1 MEGEGEVIPRHWQRR
16 GVHECL
22 IEVENQRVSR
32 PRVGARRARTTA
44 TLAALATALAAALAA
59 AAAAVWRLAERR
71 QRVAADFQRVP
82 VPGGG
87 QDGQVR
93 QAAHLLARVDEA
105 LPLDAH
111 RLRGAQG
118 GRVGGGEDE
127 QLDLIGEQLEPEMG
141 PTGWG
146 TLGCGLGAWGCSL
159 GEVGLQPGCWGC
171 SLGAGAAAWPGC
183 VGLQPGRAGLQ
194 SRLEGSRL
202 EPAVTK
208 HEADPR
214 LGANAARHVDG
225 VLALPHA
232 TARRACRVGPRL
244 EQRRYD
250 VGARL
255 R

>member
-1 MEGEGEVIPRHWQRR
+1 M
-16 GVHECL
+16 
-22 IEVENQRVSR
+22 
-32 PRVGARRARTTA
+32 
-44 TLAALATALAAALAA
+44 
-59 AAAAVWRLAERR
+59 
-71 QRVAADFQRVP
+71 AADFQRVP

-171 SLGAGAAAWPGC
+171 SLGAGAAAWVRRLQPGC
-183 VGLQPGRAGLQ
+183 VGC
-194 SRLEGSRL
+194 S
-202 EPAVTK
+202 
-208 HEADPR
+208 
-214 LGANAARHVDG
+214 LGAWG
-225 VLALPHA
+225 CSL
-232 TARRACRVGPRL
+232 
-244 EQRRYD
+244 
-250 VGARL
+250 GARGCSL
-255 R
+255 GWKGHGWNQQ